1 MGGLALWMPAPVSVR
16 PAVLLAIILAAG
28 MVDVPQAAFG
38 QSLSIG
44 LVGGA
49 AVTDGFRTQTVP
61 VSGNYFIGMRFF
73 STSKDY
79 IAGASI
85 EMHFTPH
92 WSIEADGMF
101 RELHLTWAAVQP
113 DGALN
118 SVSPAP
124 VVTWEFPVLA
134 KYRFRLGNF
143 RPFSEAGPSFRTAG
157 NLNLYGTNPAHFGF
171 TTGVGVERN
180 LRGLKIAP
188 VVRYTRWTAD
198 HVAEA
203 PAPTSNTNQVELLVG
218 FSRASESAGLPR
230 FRAVSLGAL
239 VGTNLTGA
247 YSTVASGCTNTRSP
261 IAGASLEVHLP
272 RALSVEVDAIHR
284 PVSAYGEALYAGGL
298 IGRFDN
304 TFETWEFPVL
314 AKYRFPLRIRGLQP
328 FAEAGPSFRL
338 VGSLTDSSEY
348 GVFAGAGIEARL
360 RRIRVAPVI
369 RYTRWGPDRFTVTV
383 SPLRNQ
389 LDLLVG
395 VSF

>member
-1 MGGLALWMPAPVSVR
+1 MSMR
-16 PAVLLAIILAAG
+16 PAVLLAIILATGVVG
-28 MVDVPQAAFG
+28 MPRAAFG

-49 AVTDGFRTQTVP
+49 AVTDGFRTETIP

-85 EMHFTPH
+85 EMRFTPR
-92 WSIEADGMF
+92 WSLEADGMF

-113 DGALN
+113 DGVLN

-143 RPFSEAGPSFRTAG
+143 RPFVEAGPSFRTAG
-157 NLNLYGTNPAHFGF
+157 NLNLYGTNPAHFGL
-171 TTGVGVERN
+171 TTGVGVEKN

-188 VVRYTRWTAD
+188 VVRYTHWTSD
-198 HVAEA
+198 HVPEA
-203 PAPTSNTNQVELLVG
+203 PAAPTSNSNQVELLVG
-218 FSRASESAGLPR
+218 FSRASESAGLR
-230 FRAVSLGAL
+230 QFRAVSLGAL
-239 VGTNLTGA
+239 VGTNVTGA
-247 YSTVASGCTNTRSP
+247 YSSAASGYTNFRSL

-272 RALSVEVDAIHR
+272 RELSVEADVIHR
-284 PVSAYGEALYAGGL
+284 PVSASGVSLYAGGL
-298 IGRFDN
+298 VGSFDA
-304 TFETWEFPVL
+304 TVDTWEFPVL
-314 AKYRFPLRIRGLQP
+314 AKYRLPLRIRGLQP
-328 FAEAGPSFRL
+328 FVEAGPNFRL

-348 GVFAGAGIEARL
+348 GVFAGAGMEARL

-369 RYTRWGPDRFTVTV
+369 RYTRWGPDRFPVDV

-395 VSF
+395 ASF